1 MNCSRIVHN
10 IDPILPNGVSQ
21 GRVSY
26 VLEGATSRKGDGSAS
41 GLRFNAGRTRVTYTF
56 PLNPVLECSF
66 IVTIINRD
74 LIIPDVKDLPTLL
87 GNCSVRVSKTPVAT
101 NKCTG
106 DTLVAITSDPVSYS
120 QPGTYRITWRYLLYG
135 QPVLTQVQTVIV
147 SSAFDPDIDT
157 LPDITGKCFAEVTTT
172 PGGVNKCTNRR
183 INAITREP
191 LIYNQR
197 GTYIINWI
205 YVEGRDTIYR
215 QSQRVIVRDRVR
227 IIPDIDSLPSL
238 SANCSI
244 TITKYPTAKNSCTDS
259 VLVAIPLTPVK
270 YDQPG
275 SYLLRWRY
283 IDRRD
288 TLIQVQQLI
297 VRTGRILPD
306 IDTLPMI
313 RGNCSV
319 SITKYPTAKNSCTD
333 SVLVAVPLTP
343 VRYDQPGSY
352 VLRWRYVDRRDTL
365 IQVQQLVVQAGR
377 ILPDIDTLP
386 VIRGNCSVSVTKYP
400 TAKNSCTD
408 SVLVAV
414 PLTPVKYDQP
424 GSYLLRWRYV
434 DRRDTLIQ
442 VQQLIVQAG
451 RILPDIDTLPVIRG
465 NCFVSITKYPTA
477 KNSCTDSVLLAVPLT
492 PVKYDQPG
500 SYLLR
505 WRYVDKRDT
514 LIQVQQLILQAGRLI
529 PDIGTLPV
537 ITGGCYVKVSAFPT
551 AKNPCTGAVISGS
564 TGDPLSYDQPGN
576 YFVRWRFVDKY
587 DSLIQVQQVI
597 VTPGTL
603 VPDSLTLPVIR
614 GCSVKITNI
623 PTASNS
629 CRQTTI
635 KATTKDP
642 LTYDV
647 GGRYTI
653 RWIYLDNRDTVEQLQ
668 QVEVL
673 PGQLI
678 PDEDT
683 LQLLTGK
690 CAVTVDKRPT
700 ASNSCNG
707 RKITGI
713 TNDPLQ
719 YPVAGRYKINWI
731 FDDTIAGSRI
741 IQSQDIVV
749 EDAGQLIP
757 DVGSLPDLV
766 ADCSITVTNIPTATN
781 SCNGSTVSASTID
794 PVIYTKP
801 GKYTI
806 HWTYTSTNQATVV
819 QTQNVTITGNSV
831 LAPEISTLP
840 DLQGIC
846 SVVVSDVPLAKNKC
860 NGNIIRAI
868 TNDPLVYAGAGTYKI
883 RWIYVDGRDTVTQ
896 DQSVS
901 IVSNGRLVAD
911 KQFLSPVIG
920 DCEARV
926 DKFPTATNSCSRK
939 VFTATTSD
947 PLVYSIPGTYSI
959 RWTIREGAN
968 VIQQTQTVVV
978 NAVAETIRVGP
989 NPTRDEFRIIRG
1001 GCGLSQKISVRV
1013 YDIAGRLIEAKEYSV
1028 SDNIRFGAAY
1038 PGGSYVV
1045 QVLWGEKRFVFK
1057 LIKRP

>member
-135 QPVLTQVQTVIV
+135 QPVLTQVQMVIV

-365 IQVQQLVVQAGR
+365 IQVQQLVVQAGRILPDIDTLPVIRGNCSVSVTKYPTAKNSCTDSVLVAVPLTPVKYDQPGSYLLRWRYVDRRDTLIQVQQLFVQAGR

-939 VFTATTSD
+939 VFTAPTSD
-947 PLVYSIPGTYSI
+947 PLDY
-959 RWTIREGAN
+959 
-968 VIQQTQTVVV
+968 
-978 NAVAETIRVGP
+978 
-989 NPTRDEFRIIRG
+989 
-1001 GCGLSQKISVRV
+1001 
-1013 YDIAGRLIEAKEYSV
+1013 
-1028 SDNIRFGAAY
+1028 
-1038 PGGSYVV
+1038 
-1045 QVLWGEKRFVFK
+1045 
-1057 LIKRP
+1057 